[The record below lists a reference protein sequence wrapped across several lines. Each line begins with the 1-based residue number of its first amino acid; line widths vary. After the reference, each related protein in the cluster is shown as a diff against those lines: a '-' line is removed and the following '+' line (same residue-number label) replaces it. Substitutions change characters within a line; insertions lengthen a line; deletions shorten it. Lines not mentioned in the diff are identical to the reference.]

1 MSFLFY
7 VKLTTFL
14 LLPHMI
20 NLQILLGDINNLPRG
35 VPGEYLEYDN
45 YFENENI
52 NDLEKYHHY
61 IGAWAAQDYIDEYS
75 GIYYTQMKCGWNSG
89 YNYQALKTDIAKIL
103 L

>member
-7 VKLTTFL
+7 IKLTTFL
-14 LLPHMI
+14 LLPLMI

-52 NDLEKYHHY
+52 NDLEKYHH
-61 IGAWAAQDYIDEYS
+61 IKE
-75 GIYYTQMKCGWNSG
+75 
-89 YNYQALKTDIAKIL
+89 LELHKII
-103 L
+103 